1 MDKVKKI
8 GIISVILILSLSVGL
23 LIYNQSITEESVR
36 DRFIEEEKER
46 QLESTKSISNHIQSD
61 LNLVITMLDGLATSK
76 YFQEGDLMGTEP
88 ETLLK
93 EKYFGYSD
101 IVNRLFVIDKDGVV
115 RMSLAPRGTETF
127 LGQDFSLRNW
137 VKDTKTNLSLTL
149 SGGFERQ
156 GIYREFITYP
166 IVNRESNEYIGMV
179 GAAIPTEPFFAKY
192 GNVELGDRQFLVAFD
207 RSGTILA
214 NGADKKLMGQNY
226 FGDYVQD
233 FINRNT
239 ILNNLT
245 HALLM
250 GNSGYAI
257 YDYGRGERLTT
268 QSPIII
274 GDRPEFFI
282 QIVTPT
288 DQIHSQIRHV
298 ISDEN
303 IKMITLFT
311 LTFAAVVV
319 LIILLA
325 KWNNTLIKEVE
336 KKTRELFEAEKRRK
350 EIEESLESMKEYVN
364 DVLKEAKTAM
374 HIRRLRGFGGRKNVF

>member
-311 LTFAAVVV
+311 STFAAVVV

-374 HIRRLRGFGGRKNVF
+374 HIRRLRGFGGRKNLF

>member
-23 LIYNQSITEESVR
+23 LIYNQSITEESDR

-76 YFQEGDLMGTEP
+76 YFQEGDLMGPEP
-88 ETLLK
+88 EMLLK
-93 EKYFGYSD
+93 EKYDDYDD

-115 RMSLAPRGTETF
+115 RMSGAPRGTETF

-137 VKDTKTNLSLTL
+137 IRDTKTNLNLTI

-166 IVNRESNEYIGMV
+166 IVNRESNQYIGIV

-214 NGADKKLMGQNY
+214 NGVDKKLIGQNY
-226 FGDYVQD
+226 FGNYVQD
-233 FINRNT
+233 FINHNT

-245 HALLM
+245 RSLLM

-257 YDYGRGERLTT
+257 YDYGRGERLNT
-268 QSPIII
+268 QSPVII

-298 ISDEN
+298 ISAEN
-303 IKMITLFT
+303 LKMLTLFT
-311 LTFAAVVV
+311 STFVAVVV

-336 KKTRELFEAEKRRK
+336 KKTRELFVAEKRRK
-350 EIEESLESMKEYVN
+350 EIEESLEYMKEYVN
-364 DVLKEAKTAM
+364 VVLKEAKTAM
-374 HIRRLRGFGGRKNVF
+374 GIKRLGGFGGRKH

>member
-1 MDKVKKI
+1 LDKVRKI

-36 DRFIEEEKER
+36 DRLIEEEEER
-46 QLESTKSISNHIQSD
+46 QLESTKGISNHIQSD
-61 LNLVITMLDGLATSK
+61 LNLVITMLDGLANSK

-88 ETLLK
+88 EMLLK
-93 EKYFGYSD
+93 EKYDDYDD

-137 VKDTKTNLSLTL
+137 IRDTQTNLSLTL

-166 IVNRESNEYIGMV
+166 IVNRESNEYIGIV

-207 RSGTILA
+207 RPGTILA
-214 NGADKKLMGQNY
+214 NGADKKLIGQNY
-226 FGDYVQD
+226 FGNYVQD
-233 FINRNT
+233 FINHNT

-245 HALLM
+245 RSLLM
-250 GNSGYAI
+250 GNSGHAI

-268 QSPIII
+268 QSPVII

-298 ISDEN
+298 ISAEN
-303 IKMITLFT
+303 LKMLTLFT
-311 LTFAAVVV
+311 STFVAIVV

-350 EIEESLESMKEYVN
+350 EIEESLESMKEYLN

-374 HIRRLRGFGGRKNVF
+374 GIRRLGGFGGRKH

>member
-1 MDKVKKI
+1 
-8 GIISVILILSLSVGL
+8 LILSLSVGL
-23 LIYNQSITEESVR
+23 IIYNQSIIEESVR
-36 DRFIEEEKER
+36 DRFTEEEKER

-76 YFQEGDLMGTEP
+76 YFQEGDLRGTEP
-88 ETLLK
+88 EKLLK
-93 EKYFGYSD
+93 EKYDDYDD

-115 RMSLAPRGTETF
+115 RMSLAPRGTESF

-137 VKDTKTNLSLTL
+137 IKDTKTNLSLTL

-166 IVNRESNEYIGMV
+166 IVNRESDQYMGIV
-179 GAAIPTEPFFAKY
+179 GAAIPTVPFFAKY

-214 NGADKKLMGQNY
+214 NGVDKKLIGQNY
-226 FGDYVQD
+226 FGNYVQD
-233 FINRNT
+233 FINHNT

-245 HALLM
+245 RALLM

-257 YDYGRGERLTT
+257 YDYGRGERLNT
-268 QSPIII
+268 QSPVII

-298 ISDEN
+298 ISVEN
-303 IKMITLFT
+303 LKMLTLFT
-311 LTFAAVVV
+311 STFVAVVV

-336 KKTRELFEAEKRRK
+336 KKTRELFVAEKRRK
-350 EIEESLESMKEYVN
+350 EIEESLEYMKEYVN
-364 DVLKEAKTAM
+364 VVLKEAKTAM
-374 HIRRLRGFGGRKNVF
+374 GIRRLGGFGGRKH

>member
-1 MDKVKKI
+1 LDKVKKI

-93 EKYFGYSD
+93 EKYAGYNE
-101 IVNRLFVIDKDGVV
+101 IVNRLFVIDKDGIV
-115 RMSLAPRGTETF
+115 RMSLAPKGTETF

-207 RSGTILA
+207 RFGTILA

-226 FGDYVQD
+226 FGEYVQD

-245 HALLM
+245 RALMM

-268 QSPIII
+268 QSPVII

-298 ISDEN
+298 ISAEN
-303 IKMITLFT
+303 IKMATLFT
-311 LTFAAVVV
+311 STFVAVVV

-374 HIRRLRGFGGRKNVF
+374 DIRRLRGFGGRKNLF

>member
-23 LIYNQSITEESVR
+23 IIYNQSITEESVR

-61 LNLVITMLDGLATSK
+61 LNLVIAMLDGLATSK

-88 ETLLK
+88 EMLLK
-93 EKYFGYSD
+93 EKYDDYDD

-115 RMSLAPRGTETF
+115 RMSLAPRGTESF

-137 VKDTKTNLSLTL
+137 IRDTKTNLSLTL

-166 IVNRESNEYIGMV
+166 IVNRESDQYIGIV

-214 NGADKKLMGQNY
+214 NGVDKKLIGQNY
-226 FGDYVQD
+226 FGNYVQD
-233 FINRNT
+233 FINT
-239 ILNNLT
+239 IQ
-245 HALLM
+245 
-250 GNSGYAI
+250 Y
-257 YDYGRGERLTT
+257 
-268 QSPIII
+268 
-274 GDRPEFFI
+274 
-282 QIVTPT
+282 
-288 DQIHSQIRHV
+288 
-298 ISDEN
+298 
-303 IKMITLFT
+303 
-311 LTFAAVVV
+311 
-319 LIILLA
+319 
-325 KWNNTLIKEVE
+325 
-336 KKTRELFEAEKRRK
+336 
-350 EIEESLESMKEYVN
+350 
-364 DVLKEAKTAM
+364 
-374 HIRRLRGFGGRKNVF
+374 

>member
-298 ISDEN
+298 ISAEN

-311 LTFAAVVV
+311 STFAAVVV

>member
-8 GIISVILILSLSVGL
+8 GVISVILILSLSVGL
-23 LIYNQSITEESVR
+23 IIYNQSITEESVR
-36 DRFIEEEKER
+36 ERFIEEEKER

-88 ETLLK
+88 EKLLK
-93 EKYFGYSD
+93 EKYDDYDD

-115 RMSLAPRGTETF
+115 RMSLAPRGTESF

-137 VKDTKTNLSLTL
+137 IKDTKTNLNLTL

-166 IVNRESNEYIGMV
+166 IVNRESDQYIGIV
-179 GAAIPTEPFFAKY
+179 GAAIPTVPFFAKY

-214 NGADKKLMGQNY
+214 NGVDKKLIGQNY
-226 FGDYVQD
+226 FGNYVQD
-233 FINRNT
+233 FINHNT

-245 HALLM
+245 RALLM

-257 YDYGRGERLTT
+257 YDYGRGERLNT
-268 QSPIII
+268 QSPVII
-274 GDRPEFFI
+274 GDRPEFFV

-298 ISDEN
+298 ISAEN
-303 IKMITLFT
+303 LKMLTLFT
-311 LTFAAVVV
+311 STFVAVVV

-336 KKTRELFEAEKRRK
+336 KKTRELFVAEKRRK
-350 EIEESLESMKEYVN
+350 ELEESFEYMKEYVN
-364 DVLKEAKTAM
+364 VVLKEAKTAM
-374 HIRRLRGFGGRKNVF
+374 GIKRLGGFGGRKH

>member
-76 YFQEGDLMGTEP
+76 YFQEGDLMGPEP
-88 ETLLK
+88 EMLLK
-93 EKYFGYSD
+93 EKYDDYDG
-101 IVNRLFVIDKDGVV
+101 IVNRLFVIDEDGVV
-115 RMSLAPRGTETF
+115 RMSIAPRGTETF

-137 VKDTKTNLSLTL
+137 IRDTKTNLNLTI

-166 IVNRESNEYIGMV
+166 IVNRESNQYIGIV

-311 LTFAAVVV
+311 STFAAVVV

-374 HIRRLRGFGGRKNVF
+374 HIRRLRGFGGRKNLF

>member
-1 MDKVKKI
+1 LDKVKKI

-166 IVNRESNEYIGMV
+166 IVDRESNEYIGMV

-311 LTFAAVVV
+311 STFAAVVV

-374 HIRRLRGFGGRKNVF
+374 HIRRLRGFGGRKNLF

>member
-166 IVNRESNEYIGMV
+166 IVNRESNEYIGMI

-311 LTFAAVVV
+311 STFAAVVV

>member
-1 MDKVKKI
+1 LDKVKKI

-268 QSPIII
+268 QSPITI

-311 LTFAAVVV
+311 STFAAVVV

>member
-1 MDKVKKI
+1 LDKVKKI

-61 LNLVITMLDGLATSK
+61 LNLVIAMLDGLATSK

-88 ETLLK
+88 ETLLR
-93 EKYFGYSD
+93 EKYVGYSE
-101 IVNRLFVIDKDGVV
+101 IVNRLFVIDKDGIV

-137 VKDTKTNLSLTL
+137 VIDTKTNLSLTL

-298 ISDEN
+298 ISAEN

-311 LTFAAVVV
+311 STFAAVVV

-374 HIRRLRGFGGRKNVF
+374 HIRRLRGF

>member
-166 IVNRESNEYIGMV
+166 IVDRESNEYIGMV

-311 LTFAAVVV
+311 STFAAVVV

-374 HIRRLRGFGGRKNVF
+374 HIRRLRGFGGRKNLF

>member
-23 LIYNQSITEESVR
+23 IFYNQSITEESVR
-36 DRFIEEEKER
+36 DRFTEEEKER

-76 YFQEGDLMGTEP
+76 YFQEGDFMGTEP
-88 ETLLK
+88 EKLLK
-93 EKYFGYSD
+93 EKYDDYDD

-115 RMSLAPRGTETF
+115 RMSLAPKGTESF

-137 VKDTKTNLSLTL
+137 IKDTKTNLSLTL

-166 IVNRESNEYIGMV
+166 IVNRESDQYIGIV
-179 GAAIPTEPFFAKY
+179 GAAIPTVPFFAKY

-207 RSGTILA
+207 RLGIILA
-214 NGADKKLMGQNY
+214 NGVDKKLIGQNY
-226 FGDYVQD
+226 FGNYVQD
-233 FINRNT
+233 FINHDT

-245 HALLM
+245 RSLLM

-257 YDYGRGERLTT
+257 YDYGRGERLNT
-268 QSPIII
+268 QSPVII

-298 ISDEN
+298 ISAEN
-303 IKMITLFT
+303 LKMLTLFT
-311 LTFAAVVV
+311 STFVAVVV

-336 KKTRELFEAEKRRK
+336 KKTRELFVAEKRRV
-350 EIEESLESMKEYVN
+350 EIEESLEYMKEYVN
-364 DVLKEAKTAM
+364 AVLKEAKTAM
-374 HIRRLRGFGGRKNVF
+374 GIRRLGGFGGRKH

>member
-166 IVNRESNEYIGMV
+166 IVNRESNQYIGIV

-311 LTFAAVVV
+311 STFAAVVV

>member
-1 MDKVKKI
+1 LDKVKKI

-214 NGADKKLMGQNY
+214 NGVDKKLIGQNY
-226 FGDYVQD
+226 FGNYVQD
-233 FINRNT
+233 FINHNT

-245 HALLM
+245 HSLLM

-257 YDYGRGERLTT
+257 YDYGRGERLNT
-268 QSPIII
+268 QSPVNI

-311 LTFAAVVV
+311 STFAAVVV

>member
-207 RSGTILA
+207 RFGTILA

-311 LTFAAVVV
+311 STFAAVVV